1 MIKADIGFGDRCY
14 TVSIAGHAGYAPKGQ
29 DIVCA
34 GVSALTSAFLESLIL
49 LTNRDYTDGVH
60 IETGDGL
67 FKLAI
72 RGIKDDQT
80 NDIVKSLV
88 IMLDRGLGLIERQYP
103 DYISLYSFDFPERD
117 NDNDT
122 SEQTMNKN
130 REEVRG

>member
-1 MIKADIGFGDRCY
+1 MIKAEIGYCDRSY
-14 TVSIAGHAGYAPKGQ
+14 TVSIEGHAGYAPKGQ

-49 LTNRDYTDGVH
+49 ITNRDYTDGVL

-67 FKLAI
+67 FQCVI
-72 RGIKDDQT
+72 RRIKDEQT

-88 IMLDRGLGLIERQYP
+88 FMLERGLDLIERQYP

>member
-1 MIKADIGFGDRCY
+1 MIEAYIGFGDRSY
-14 TVSIAGHAGYAPKGQ
+14 TVSITGHAGYAPKGQ

-49 LTNRDYTDGVH
+49 LTDRDYTDGVR

-67 FKLAI
+67 FQCAI
-72 RGIKDDQT
+72 RRIKDEQT
-80 NDIVKSLV
+80 DDIVKTLV

-103 DYISLYSFDFPERD
+103 DYISLDTFDFPERD